1 MQIDEVCGYRSQNV
15 TITSRQK
22 AIART
27 LTVKYSQVHDISL
40 GRSLFINH
48 TADMVMIHFK
58 GACRQEYPVPIIN
71 NAFVKHALKHEL
83 YYYCFLS
90 NIINEQDTLLILVK
104 SF

>member
-27 LTVKYSQVHDISL
+27 LTVKYGQVHDISL

-83 YYYCFLS
+83 FYSCFFQMLF
-90 NIINEQDTLLILVK
+90 IE
-104 SF
+104 

>member
-1 MQIDEVCGYRSQNV
+1 MKWNDTLQIDEICGYRSQNV
-15 TITSRQK
+15 TMTSRQK

-58 GACRQEYPVPIIN
+58 GACRQHNPVPIMN
-71 NAFVKHALKHEL
+71 NEFVKHALTHEL
-83 YYYCFLS
+83 F
-90 NIINEQDTLLILVK
+90 
-104 SF
+104 